1 MATEKWIAGSGV
13 GFTWSSAFGA
23 EINAAIANGNAIAS
37 SVVIANQSSLDIF
50 ADLSWFSGAG
60 VTTVAPAFLAF
71 YLYPLN
77 NNAVYGDGRF
87 AASAAGPPPGNYY
100 IGSIGFAAAAA
111 TTINGAVT
119 GIIMPPGSFKFVVYN
134 QAGVAL
140 ATTNTC
146 QYRTYNR
153 SVA

>member
-1 MATEKWIAGSGV
+1 MATEKWVAGAGQGLSWG
-13 GFTWSSAFGA
+13 SAFGT
-23 EINAAIANGNAIAS
+23 EINAAITNGNAIAS
-37 SVVIANQSSLDIF
+37 SVVITNGTALDLF
-50 ADLSWFSGAG
+50 ADLSWFSGAT

-77 NNAVYGDGRF
+77 NNSVYGDGRF
-87 AASAAGPPPGNYY
+87 GSSAAGPPPSNYY
-100 IGSIGFAAAAA
+100 CGGFGFAAAAS
-111 TTINGAVT
+111 TTINGALA
-119 GIIMPPGSFKFVVYN
+119 GIVLPPGSFKFVVYN